1 MRISDWSS
9 DVCSS
14 DLTVSLSLA
23 DALSVPGNGLG
34 RAHWRERLREYCDEI
49 NIVPDLGQRI
59 GSAEWL
65 RGVLT
70 CGALCASALYLSPGF
85 APIPGL
91 SEPALT
97 DRQFDEVRAQ
107 RITPRALGGDSGRP
121 MAAPDMVSPPKTGS
135 TSWRE
140 RVWQYV

>member
-1 MRISDWSS
+1 MTHSVPTRR
-9 DVCSS
+9 SS
-14 DLTVSLSLA
+14 DLCSILFQKNDFGHGQGGATVSLSLA

-70 CGALCASALYLSPGF
+70 CGALCASAFYQIG
-85 APIPGL
+85 
-91 SEPALT
+91 
-97 DRQFDEVRAQ
+97 RA
-107 RITPRALGGDSGRP
+107 SC
-121 MAAPDMVSPPKTGS
+121 
-135 TSWRE
+135 RE
-140 RVWQYV
+140 SVC

>member
-70 CGALCASALYLSPGF
+70 CGPRCASALYLSPGF

-91 SEPALT
+91 
-97 DRQFDEVRAQ
+97 EVG
-107 RITPRALGGDSGRP
+107 T
-121 MAAPDMVSPPKTGS
+121 AAC
-135 TSWRE
+135 RE
-140 RVWQYV
+140 RVGP

>member
-14 DLTVSLSLA
+14 DL
-23 DALSVPGNGLG
+23 
-34 RAHWRERLREYCDEI
+34 
-49 NIVPDLGQRI
+49 
-59 GSAEWL
+59 
-65 RGVLT
+65 
-70 CGALCASALYLSPGF
+70 ALYLSPGF

-107 RITPRALGGDSGRP
+107 MITPRALGGDSGRH
-121 MAAPDMVSPPKTGS
+121 MAATDMVSPLKETPERPQIDLSVAVGNGASRSEERRVGKEGVS
-135 TSWRE
+135 TCRSRWSPDI
-140 RVWQYV
+140 